1 MAILP
6 KRRIQ
11 NPATQQEIDTTN
23 RNAAII
29 GGGLLLLTPG
39 GLLRGLTAKGI
50 KSLVKKAGS
59 IGNTKKPDTVGNR
72 LKSAQAIFSK
82 EDIAKNLNTFAG
94 RKTQRTLMNAVRQ
107 GPSKFFSSGRSAKTG
122 IAAGKRD
129 SGRISERAYN
139 RDRQIAGVRDK
150 LSLSPGDKLQV
161 KRIEKESLFANK
173 EILKQTLLSNKK
185 ARTALGKRSS
195 GNNPKTGI
203 RAGKRVFGKE
213 QSDGYAYGYDHSR
226 IENSVNAT
234 KYTNYGSVKAERFMD
249 KNEVK
254 FISSNKVERA
264 RKELSK
270 GLPKGQ
276 IDYDPKHIREKFFQN
291 KSLTKYDIKLAEDVY
306 PSNIIKRLVV
316 FLRKIMANKLTKMEK
331 EPSK

>member
-1 MAILP
+1 MNILP

-11 NPATQQEIDTTN
+11 NPASQQEIATTN
-23 RNAAII
+23 RNTRKAYSLIAATLIPFPAY
-29 GGGLLLLTPG
+29 GLLSKVIG
-39 GLLRGLTAKGI
+39 RSTAMGAKKMGDNIRFTKGMTMSGI
-50 KSLVKKAGS
+50 KSAFKKAGS

-72 LKSAQAIFSK
+72 LRQAQAIMGTSRTGKSMDGFPTKVKTKSAVNKKSSIGGTSK
-82 EDIAKNLNTFAG
+82 GSLLFQN
-94 RKTQRTLMNAVRQ
+94 KT
-107 GPSKFFSSGRSAKTG
+107 
-122 IAAGKRD
+122 
-129 SGRISERAYN
+129 
-139 RDRQIAGVRDK
+139 
-150 LSLSPGDKLQV
+150 
-161 KRIEKESLFANK
+161 
-173 EILKQTLLSNKK
+173 LKQSVEEANKK
-185 ARTALGKRSS
+185 ARAALGKRSS

-254 FISSNKVERA
+254 FISSDKVERA

-291 KSLTKYDIKLAEDVY
+291 KSLTKYDIKLNEDSY
-306 PSNIIKRLVV
+306 PSNIIKKARSL
-316 FLRKIMANKLTKMEK
+316 LRKK
-331 EPSK
+331 